1 MSILKYITAL
11 FALFALAGCE
21 EFEEFNENP
30 NEPTEVSADVL
41 LPSTIRQSVNTSVD
55 AAFLVGNNAA
65 QLSAKT
71 LRLEVDAYNWNAFPT
86 YWEGWYE
93 ALTDAHSVEDIALE
107 GENEVLEGVAL
118 VMQAYLYSCLTNAY
132 GDIPY
137 SQAIKG
143 DKDNFT
149 PMYDRQAD
157 IYGDIL
163 ANLEMADNLLS
174 SGNGTLEGDI
184 LYNGDPALWRKFA
197 NSLRLRLLMYAGDKI
212 DDGAQQF
219 SDIVN
224 EGNIIE
230 SNTDNAVLT
239 YTGAFP
245 NEFPLIPLKQ
255 GDFDAV
261 ALGKAAYDVMDGYQ
275 DPRLMRFA
283 RPNNEDFTDDP
294 QFIGAINGQGEGCSK
309 DGASRLGVQYYNYP
323 DLTLASNLNLPMAEG
338 LIMTHA
344 EVEFLLAEGI
354 AKGWISGSVEEHYRD
369 GIQSSMEYYLVD
381 LTPFGWS
388 DFDDYYNNSGVAYS
402 EVTDIWEQ
410 KWLALFFTGLE
421 PYFEVRRWYV
431 ESGKS
436 FSGIPFLEASC
447 GNVNSDNLPLRF
459 LYPGEEQSLNAENYD
474 EAVNRLGG
482 SNNQNAEMWLV
493 QD

>member
-163 ANLEMADNLLS
+163 ANLEMADSLLS

>member
-1 MSILKYITAL
+1 MKISKYIIALLAL
-11 FALFALAGCE
+11 FAFVGCE

-41 LPSTIRQSVNTSVD
+41 LPSTIRQATNTSVD

-65 QLSAKT
+65 QLTAKT

-93 ALTDAHSVEDIALE
+93 SLTDAISVQDIAIE
-107 GENEVLEGVAL
+107 DENEVLEGVSL
-118 VMQAYLYSCLTNAY
+118 VMQAYIYACITNAY

-137 SQAIKG
+137 TQAIKG
-143 DKDNFT
+143 DEDNFT
-149 PMYDRQAD
+149 PVYDSQSD
-157 IYGDIL
+157 IYMD
-163 ANLEMADNLLS
+163 LLS
-174 SGNGTLEGDI
+174 KLDLADDLLASGNGAIEGDI
-184 LYNGDPALWRKFA
+184 LFNNDVTQWRKFA
-197 NSLRLRLLMYAGDKI
+197 NSLRLRLLMYAGEKI
-212 DDGAQQF
+212 DDAGQQF
-219 SDIVN
+219 STIVN
-224 EGNIIE
+224 EGILME
-230 SNTDNAVLT
+230 SNADNAALT

-261 ALGKAAYDVMDGYQ
+261 ALGKAAFDIMDNYQ
-275 DPRLMRFA
+275 DPRLLRYA
-283 RPNNEDFTDDP
+283 RPNNEDFAEDP

-323 DLTLASNLNLPMAEG
+323 DLTPASNLNLPMAEG
-338 LIMTHA
+338 LLMTYP
-344 EVEFLLAEGI
+344 EVEFLLAEAV
-354 AKGWISGSVEEHYRD
+354 AKGWISGNIEEHYRA
-369 GIQSSMEYYLVD
+369 GIQASMEYYLVD
-381 LTPFGWS
+381 LAPFGWS
-388 DFDDYYNNSGVAYS
+388 DFEDYYSNSGVAYS

-436 FSGIPFLEASC
+436 FDGIPFLEASC
-447 GNVNSDNLPLRF
+447 GNVNDDNLPLRF

-482 SNNQNAEMWLV
+482 SNSQNAEMWLV
-493 QD
+493 Q

>member
-1 MSILKYITAL
+1 MKISKYIIALLAL
-11 FALFALAGCE
+11 FAFVGCE

-41 LPSTIRQSVNTSVD
+41 LPSTIRQATNTSVD

-65 QLSAKT
+65 QLTAKT

-93 ALTDAHSVEDIALE
+93 SLTDAISVQDIALE
-107 GENEVLEGVAL
+107 DENQVLEGVSL
-118 VMQAYLYSCLTNAY
+118 VMQAYIYACITNAY
-132 GDIPY
+132 GDVPY
-137 SQAIKG
+137 TQAIKG
-143 DKDNFT
+143 DEDNFT
-149 PMYDRQAD
+149 PAYDSQSD
-157 IYGDIL
+157 IYMD
-163 ANLEMADNLLS
+163 LLS
-174 SGNGTLEGDI
+174 NLDRADDLLASGNGAIEGDI
-184 LYNGDPALWRKFA
+184 LFNNDVTQWRKFA

-212 DDGAQQF
+212 DDAGQQF
-219 SDIVN
+219 STIVN
-224 EGNIIE
+224 EGMLME
-230 SNTDNAVLT
+230 SNADNAALT

-261 ALGKAAYDVMDGYQ
+261 ALGKAAFDVMDSYQ
-275 DPRLMRFA
+275 DPRLLRYA
-283 RPNNEDFTDDP
+283 RPNNEDFTGDP

-323 DLTLASNLNLPMAEG
+323 DLTPASNLNLPMAEG
-338 LIMTHA
+338 LLMTYP
-344 EVEFLLAEGI
+344 EVEFLLAEAV
-354 AKGWISGSVEEHYRD
+354 AKGWISGNIEEHYRA
-369 GIQSSMEYYLVD
+369 GIQASMEYYLVD
-381 LTPFGWS
+381 LAPFGWN
-388 DFDDYYNNSGVAYS
+388 DFEDYYSNSGVAYS

-436 FSGIPFLEASC
+436 FDGIPFLEASC
-447 GNVNSDNLPLRF
+447 GNINDDNLPLRF
-459 LYPGEEQSLNAENYD
+459 LYPGEEQSLNEGNYD

-493 QD
+493 Q